1 MTAPGQV
8 AFLLKRDRPEA
19 IDLCRTLV
27 DAVRGRGL
35 QEAVVRDYI
44 DLPPGFACIG
54 ERELAGLAQLRLLV
68 VLGGDGTML
77 YGASLL
83 ADGAGLGGQAPAKP
97 IDHGASASIPILG
110 INLGHLGFLTCC
122 APEEAVVTLHAA
134 LDGRLPVEDRR
145 RLRCRILRA
154 TTAGSGDVVET
165 VAERSALNDVIF
177 SQPSQARLSELE
189 AFIDGDLVTTYRAD
203 GLIVATATG
212 STAYNLAAGG
222 PILMPGMDAVVLSP
236 ICPHTL
242 TARPLVTRLG
252 SRIVVRPHRSSG
264 RGDEL
269 LLTIDGQWT
278 QRIGSSDFV
287 EITSDAQPV
296 RIYRPPQR
304 SFFDLLRTKL
314 HWGIRSEPG
323 HRP

>member
-1 MTAPGQV
+1 MTAPGRV
-8 AFLLKRDRPEA
+8 AFLLKRDRREA

-27 DAVRGRGL
+27 DAVRARGL
-35 QEAVVRDYI
+35 QEAVVHDYL
-44 DLPPGFACIG
+44 DLPPGLCTVG
-54 ERELAGLAQLRLLV
+54 ERELAGIDRLRMLV

-83 ADGAGLGGQAPAKP
+83 ADGVLPGDVSSLSRQV
-97 IDHGASASIPILG
+97 HEASASIPILG

-134 LDGRLPVEDRR
+134 LDGHLPVEDRR
-145 RLRCRILRA
+145 RLRCRVLRGP
-154 TTAGSGDVVET
+154 TGGGDAFET
-165 VAERSALNDVIF
+165 LAERSALNDVVF
-177 SQPSQARLSELE
+177 SQPNHARLSELE
-189 AFIDGDLVTTYRAD
+189 AFVDGDLVTTYRAD

-222 PILMPGMDAVVLSP
+222 PILMPGMDAVVLTP

-242 TARPLVTRLG
+242 TARPVVTRLG
-252 SRIVVRPHRSSG
+252 SRIVVRPGRSSG

-278 QRIGSSDFV
+278 QRIGATDFV
-287 EITSDAQPV
+287 EVTCDSPPV
-296 RIYRPPQR
+296 RIHRPPQR

-314 HWGIRSEPG
+314 HWGIRN
-323 HRP
+323 

>member
-1 MTAPGQV
+1 LTEGGRV
-8 AFLLKRDRPEA
+8 AFLLKRDRPDAVE
-19 IDLCRTLV
+19 LCRTLV

-35 QEAVVRDYI
+35 SELVVRDFI
-44 DLPPGFACIG
+44 DLPAGVASIPEG
-54 ERELAGLAQLRLLV
+54 ELAQVDDLRFLV
-68 VLGGDGTML
+68 VLGGDGTLL

-83 ADGAGLGGQAPAKP
+83 TDGEREGSGPARTPTKAADSAG
-97 IDHGASASIPILG
+97 IPILG

-134 LDGRLPVEDRR
+134 LDGHLPLEDRR
-145 RLRCRILRA
+145 RLRCRVLRQA
-154 TTAGSGDVVET
+154 PQGGDAGDVST
-165 VAERSALNDVIF
+165 ERTALNDVVF
-177 SQPSQARLSELE
+177 SQPNQARLSELE
-189 AFIDGDLVTTYRAD
+189 VFVDGDLVTTYRAD

-242 TARPLVTRLG
+242 TARPLVTRLS
-252 SRIVVRPHRSSG
+252 SRILVRPGRSPS
-264 RGDEL
+264 RNTDEL

-278 QRIGSSDFV
+278 QRIGSSDVV
-287 EITSDAQPV
+287 EVTSDAPPV

-314 HWGIRSEPG
+314 HWGIRS
-323 HRP
+323 

>member
-1 MTAPGQV
+1 MTTPGRV
-8 AFLLKRDRPEA
+8 AFLLKRDRREA

-27 DAVRGRGL
+27 DAVRARGL

-44 DLPPGFACIG
+44 DPPPSLFSVG
-54 ERELAGLAQLRLLV
+54 ERELAGLGQLRLLV

-83 ADGAGLGGQAPAKP
+83 ADGVRAPDQP
-97 IDHGASASIPILG
+97 PSSRLQHGASASIPILG
-110 INLGHLGFLTCC
+110 VNLGHLGFLTCC

-134 LDGRLPVEDRR
+134 LDGHLPVEDRR
-145 RLRCRILRA
+145 RLRCRVLRSA
-154 TTAGSGDVVET
+154 TGSGDVVET
-165 VAERSALNDVIF
+165 LAERSALNDVVF
-177 SQPSQARLSELE
+177 SQPNQARLSELE
-189 AFIDGDLVTTYRAD
+189 ALVDGDLVTTYRAD

-222 PILMPGMDAVVLSP
+222 PILMPGMDAVVLTP

-242 TARPLVTRLG
+242 TARPVVTRLG
-252 SRIVVRPHRSSG
+252 SRIVVRPGRSSG

-269 LLTIDGQWT
+269 LLTVDGQWT
-278 QRIGSSDFV
+278 HRIGSSDFV
-287 EITSDAQPV
+287 EVTSDAPPV
-296 RIYRPPQR
+296 RIHRPPQR

-314 HWGIRSEPG
+314 HWGIRS
-323 HRP
+323 

>member
-1 MTAPGQV
+1 MTAGGRV
-8 AFLLKRDRPEA
+8 AFLLKRDRREA
-19 IDLCRTLV
+19 VDLCRTLV
-27 DAVRGRGL
+27 DAIRGRGL
-35 QEAVVRDYI
+35 KELVVRDFV
-44 DLPPGFACIG
+44 DLPPGFASTPEG
-54 ERELAGLAQLRLLV
+54 ELCQVDDLRLLV
-68 VLGGDGTML
+68 VLGGDGTLL

-83 ADGAGLGGQAPAKP
+83 ADAARASSAPPETRGTDPA
-97 IDHGASASIPILG
+97 AVPILG

-122 APEEAVVTLHAA
+122 APDEAVVTLHAA
-134 LDGRLPVEDRR
+134 LDGHLPLEERR
-145 RLRCRILRA
+145 RLRCRVLRQSSP
-154 TTAGSGDVVET
+154 TSDGGEVPS
-165 VAERSALNDVIF
+165 ERSALNDVVF

-189 AFIDGDLVTTYRAD
+189 VFVDGDLVTTYRAD

-252 SRIVVRPHRSSG
+252 SRILVRPGRSPS
-264 RGDEL
+264 RSPDEL
-269 LLTIDGQWT
+269 LLTVDGQWT
-278 QRIGSSDFV
+278 QRIGSSDVV
-287 EITSDAQPV
+287 EVTSEALPA

-314 HWGIRSEPG
+314 HWGIRS
-323 HRP
+323 

>member
-1 MTAPGQV
+1 V
-8 AFLLKRDRPEA
+8 AFLLKRDRREA

-27 DAVRGRGL
+27 EAVRGRGL
-35 QEAVVRDYI
+35 CEAVVRDYI
-44 DLPPGFACIG
+44 DLPPGFAGIG
-54 ERELAGLAQLRLLV
+54 ERELAGLDSLHLLV
-68 VLGGDGTML
+68 VLGGDGTLL

-83 ADGAGLGGQAPAKP
+83 ADGVRAAGGASLTASG
-97 IDHGASASIPILG
+97 HGASASIPILG

-134 LDGRLPVEDRR
+134 LDGHLPIEDRR
-145 RLRCRILRA
+145 RLRCRVQRGSTI
-154 TTAGSGDVVET
+154 GSGEVIET
-165 VAERSALNDVIF
+165 QAERSALNDVVF
-177 SQPSQARLSELE
+177 SQPNQARMSELE
-189 AFIDGDLVTTYRAD
+189 VFVDGDLVTTYRAD

-222 PILMPGMDAVVLSP
+222 PILMPGMDAVVLTP

-252 SRIVVRPHRSSG
+252 SRIVVRPGRSSG

-278 QRIGSSDFV
+278 HRIGSSDYV
-287 EITSDAQPV
+287 EITSDARPV
-296 RIYRPPQR
+296 RIHRPPQR

-314 HWGIRSEPG
+314 HWGIRS
-323 HRP
+323 